1 MTHYRLLVDEQTIN
15 SFNISQYNKYFSMSD
30 MLYNCFGPRVMH
42 VRLFSLF
49 YCIVT
54 CANKVTNELKQYS
67 PNT

>member
-1 MTHYRLLVDEQTIN
+1 
-15 SFNISQYNKYFSMSD
+15 MSD
-30 MLYNCFGPRVMH
+30 MLYNCFGPLVTH

-54 CANKVTNELKQYS
+54 CDGKVTNELKQYS